1 MNSRPLAP
9 FLISLALLGFVADG
23 ALRAQTPAPAASG
36 ADAVRSALLAS
47 VARDL
52 TAHFNVEGDLQ
63 LESLRPWG
71 LPGVPAS
78 GEIADPAAWSAAV
91 LDVPQMLASSL
102 LLRVRVS
109 GPGGASRDETLTVR
123 AQLWRDAWVAR
134 APFERGVSFD
144 PAGCDL
150 RRIDAFRERDT
161 LSTQITRTHEW
172 TFVRPVPAGR
182 LVTWRDLA
190 RRALVRKGEVIEV
203 SAAEGSLQI
212 TLKALAMQDGG
223 QGETVRVRN
232 LDSKREFAALVVAES
247 RAQVRF

>member
-9 FLISLALLGFVADG
+9 FLISFALLGCVAG
-23 ALRAQTPAPAASG
+23 ESLRAQSAPSG
-36 ADAVRSALLAS
+36 ADAVRASLLAE

-63 LESLRPWG
+63 LEALRPWG
-71 LPGVPAS
+71 LPGIPAS
-78 GEIADPAAWSAAV
+78 GDIADPSAFSAT
-91 LDVPQMLASSL
+91 LLEFPQMLASSL
-102 LLRVRVS
+102 LLRIRLA
-109 GPGGASRDETLTVR
+109 GPGGASRDDTLVVR
-123 AQLWRDAWVAR
+123 AQLWREAWVAR
-134 APFERGVSFD
+134 APFDRGAGFD

-150 RRIDAFRERDT
+150 RRIDAFRDRDT
-161 LSTQITRTHEW
+161 LSTQIARTQEW

-182 LVTWRDLA
+182 LITWRDLA

-203 SAAEGSLQI
+203 SASDGPLQI

-232 LDSKREFAALVVAES
+232 LDSKREFAAFVVAES